1 MQVTGATWRA
11 VMRIL
16 AGVGDLVQ
24 RTGDGHTG
32 RVLGG
37 RVIERSGN
45 TVHMEMRSAGFLI
58 EPQNQGRQFSPVWPQ
73 NRWRWILRFGPQ
85 NWQLRFGD
93 LGLKITAAVSWFEP
107 QNQADFDLSVVPPK

>member
-1 MQVTGATWRA
+1 LSRAMQVTGATWHA

-45 TVHMEMRSAGFLI
+45 TVHMEMRSAGFLV
-58 EPQNQGRQFSPVWPQ
+58 EPQNQG
-73 NRWRWILRFGPQ
+73 
-85 NWQLRFGD
+85 
-93 LGLKITAAVSWFEP
+93 
-107 QNQADFDLSVVPPK
+107 